1 MTAEEHMCVPVV
13 DNAGQ
18 VIGHAR
24 VSPDLDE
31 RGREA
36 LLALMTAAQ
45 RLMAE
50 EDAADPE
57 AAAERGRRQAAAIA
71 RVRERNAR
79 IRGQAGDS

>member
-24 VSPDLDE
+24 VSPDLDG

-36 LLALMTAAQ
+36 LLHVVQAAQ
-45 RLMAE
+45 RLQAE
-50 EDAADPE
+50 RDAADPE
-57 AAAERGRRQAAAIA
+57 AAEERGRRQRAAIG
-71 RVRERNAR
+71 RIRERAR
-79 IRGQAGDS
+79 RLRGEP